1 MGQPQS
7 DANLSTPVTIDQA
20 LENPDAVIDIWS
32 DKIDQADDLSTLEDL
47 RIAALGKKG
56 QITGLMQ
63 QIGQLPGDK
72 RGMAGQALNKIK
84 DQIGQAIDQRKSIL
98 EKQALEAR
106 LESETIDITLPA
118 RPQVQSGHLHP
129 IQQTI
134 DEVVSIFTGFGFSVA
149 DGPDIEDDDHNFTKL
164 NFPPHHPARQ
174 MHDTF
179 YIADEA
185 GGKSDH
191 VLRTHTSPVQIRV
204 METDDLPIRVI
215 VPGRTFRADYDQTH
229 TPMFHQA
236 EGLVIDKSTNMGD
249 LKGVLMAFCER
260 FFELDNVPLRFRP
273 SYFPFTEPSAEV
285 DIGCKKTSN
294 DLYIGD
300 GEDWLEI
307 LGCGMVHPNVIRN
320 VGLDPDIY
328 QGYAF
333 GMGIERMAML
343 KYGISDLRSFYE
355 SDLRWLKHYG
365 FSFANRPNAHV
376 TTDLKPDV
384 KAGGE

>member
-1 MGQPQS
+1 MGQPES
-7 DANLSTPVTIDQA
+7 DQARSNNSSATPVTIDQA
-20 LENPDAVIDIWS
+20 LESPDRIIDIW
-32 DKIDQADDLSTLEDL
+32 IDRINQADDLSDLDDL
-47 RIAALGKKG
+47 RVKALGKKG
-56 QITGLMQ
+56 QITSLMQ
-63 QIGQLPGDK
+63 QIGQLPGDQ
-72 RGMAGQALNKIK
+72 RGSAGQALNKIK
-84 DQIGQAIDQRKSIL
+84 DEIASAVEQRKATL
-98 EKQALEAR
+98 DEEALQAR
-106 LESETIDITLPA
+106 LEQETIDITLPA
-118 RPQVQSGHLHP
+118 RAHQTSGSLHP

-149 DGPDIEDDDHNFTKL
+149 DGPDIEDDAHNFTKL

-179 YIADEA
+179 YVADDA
-185 GGKSDH
+185 GNKSNY

-204 METDDLPIRVI
+204 MEDQAPPIRVI

-236 EGLVIDKSTNMGD
+236 EGLVIDKSTHMGD

-260 FFELDNVPLRFRP
+260 FFELEDVPLRFRP

-285 DIGCKKTSN
+285 DIGCKKTSQ

-300 GEDWLEI
+300 GDDWLEI
-307 LGCGMVHPNVIRN
+307 LGCGMVHPNVIQN
-320 VGLDPDIY
+320 VGLDPDVY

-355 SDLRWLKHYG
+355 CDLRWLKHYG

-376 TTDLKPDV
+376 TPS
-384 KAGGE
+384 GE

>member
-1 MGQPQS
+1 MGQPKS
-7 DANLSTPVTIDQA
+7 DPSLSTPVTIDQA
-20 LENPDAVIDIWS
+20 LETPNAIIDIWS
-32 DKIDQADDLSTLEDL
+32 SKIDQADDLSALEEL
-47 RIAALGKKG
+47 RIAAFGKKG
-56 QITGLMQ
+56 QITQMMQ
-63 QIGQLPGDK
+63 QIGQLPGDQ

-84 DQIGQAIDQRKSIL
+84 DQIGQAIDHRKSIL
-98 EKQALEAR
+98 EQQALNAR
-106 LESETIDITLPA
+106 LESETIDITLPG
-118 RPQVQSGHLHP
+118 RPLVSSGHLHS

-164 NFPPHHPARQ
+164 NFPAHHPARQ

-179 YIADEA
+179 YIAGDDTGE
-185 GGKSDH
+185 KSGH

-204 METDDLPIRVI
+204 MEADEPPIRVI

-236 EGLVIDKSTNMGD
+236 EGLVIDKSTHMGD

-320 VGLDPDIY
+320 VGLDPDVY

-343 KYGISDLRSFYE
+343 KYGITDLRSFYE

-376 TTDLKPDV
+376 KPGD
-384 KAGGE
+384 E